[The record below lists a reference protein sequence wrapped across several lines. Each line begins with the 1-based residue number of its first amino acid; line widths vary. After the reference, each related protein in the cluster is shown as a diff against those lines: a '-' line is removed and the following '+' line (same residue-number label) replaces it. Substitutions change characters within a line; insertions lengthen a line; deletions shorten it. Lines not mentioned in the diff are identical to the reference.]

1 MVKCQQRESAK
12 ENQKMQITENGQLHI
27 REVKQEDRGKL
38 IDLMSQLGYEIDPND
53 MAENIETYL
62 RNPDYAAFCA
72 LIGDEIVG
80 LVSIIIIRLINRR
93 AKYARISA
101 LIIDKEHRNKG
112 YGSILLSYAES
123 YAFSQGCDKIELTSG
138 FQRRE
143 TGAHQFY
150 RSQGYADNVTVY
162 FRK

>member
-1 MVKCQQRESAK
+1 M
-12 ENQKMQITENGQLHI
+12 QKSKNGHLHI
-27 REVKQEDRGKL
+27 REVKLEDRVKL
-38 IDLMSQLGYEIDPND
+38 IDLMRQLGYEIDPED

-62 RNPDYAAFCA
+62 KNSDYAAFCA

-80 LVSIIIIRLINRR
+80 LVSIIVIRLINRR

-101 LIIDKEHRNKG
+101 LIIDKEYRNKG

-123 YAFSQGCDKIELTSG
+123 YAFSQGCDKIELTSSL
-138 FQRRE
+138 QRRDA
-143 TGAHQFY
+143 GAHQFY
-150 RSQGYADNVTVY
+150 RSRGYADNVTVY